1 MTRSRTPALAA
12 VALAAALACTK
23 ARQPGDPTPLAVNP
37 SRAPATASVR
47 IEISGRDLDARVKT
61 DLSSSGSGR
70 DGLDAGFAARLE
82 PATGPAVALAD
93 VRLTER
99 RTLLAT
105 VPAGLPAGSYRLVVT
120 DPAGRT
126 GALAHAYRVVS
137 SPDAVARFEV
147 TLLGSARA
155 GVGLPLSIAAL
166 DAGGNVVDGFDGTV
180 TVSDTAGAISPVVAG
195 PFVLGRCGATVTVR
209 DVIAGDALV
218 ARDAAGH
225 TGTSAPFDALAG
237 PPVAVAFPAP
247 AVSAAQGA
255 CSPRVALELRDAS
268 GHPAQA
274 EVDLAVRL
282 QSAPPGLPFFAD
294 AACTVA
300 VTSLTVAAGSGAAA
314 FHFRGGSPG
323 DVTVRA
329 LAASLPSAVQVETV
343 TP

>member
-1 MTRSRTPALAA
+1 MTRPRLRGLAS
-12 VALAAALACTK
+12 VALAAALACAR

-37 SRAPATASVR
+37 ARAAATSAVVV
-47 IEISGRDLDARVKT
+47 EISGRDLDARVKT

-70 DGLDAGFAARLE
+70 DGVDAGFTARLE
-82 PATGPAVALAD
+82 PASGAPVPLTD

-126 GALAHAYRVVS
+126 GALEHAYRVVTP
-137 SPDAVARFEV
+137 PDAVARFEV
-147 TLLGSARA
+147 TLLGTARA
-155 GVGLPLSIAAL
+155 GAGLPVSITAV
-166 DAGGNVVDGFDGTV
+166 DAGGNVVDGYEETV
-180 TVSDTAGAISPVVAG
+180 TLSDTAGAMAAVAAG
-195 PFVLGRCGATVTVR
+195 PFVLGRCGATVTVG
-209 DVIAGDALV
+209 DVVAGDALV

-225 TGTSAPFDALAG
+225 TGTSAPFDAIAG
-237 PPVAVAFPAP
+237 PPVGVTFPAP

-255 CSPRVALELRDAS
+255 CSQRVELELRDAT
-268 GHPAQA
+268 GHAAQA
-274 EVDLAVRL
+274 EVDLVIRL

-300 VTSLTVAAGSGAAA
+300 ATSVTVAGGAGGAA
-314 FHFRGGSPG
+314 FHFRAGAPG

-329 LAASLPSAVQVETV
+329 LPASLPSAIQVETV